1 MQLLQPMLVVM
12 EVITG
17 LHNLPQAVELHLT
30 RMHGLTVRQLHLS
43 AAFLRE
49 HLL

>member
-1 MQLLQPMLVVM
+1 MQVLRQMQVVM
-12 EVITG
+12 EAITERP
-17 LHNLPQAVELHLT
+17 NLYQAVELHLT